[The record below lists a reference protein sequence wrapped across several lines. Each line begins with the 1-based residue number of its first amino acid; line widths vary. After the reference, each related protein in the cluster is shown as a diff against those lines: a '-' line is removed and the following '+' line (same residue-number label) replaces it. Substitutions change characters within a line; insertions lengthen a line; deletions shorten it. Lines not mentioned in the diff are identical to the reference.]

1 VKRDTTYQLPK
12 LGPWISEVPLGKN
25 HLHHND
31 FIFTSKQLAF
41 DSKLTINNLEE
52 TEMELCKLV

>member
-1 VKRDTTYQLPK
+1 MKIDSTDQLPK
-12 LGPWISEVPLGKN
+12 VGPQISEVPLGKN
-25 HLHHND
+25 HLRYND
-31 FIFTSKQLAF
+31 FIFTSRKLGF